1 MWFWGTVGLIA
12 ALGVAA
18 GALYDRRL
26 RKRRHQMRDP
36 GDVERQI
43 EQRSNWDAGSSGG
56 GGTGF

>member
-1 MWFWGTVGLIA
+1 MWFWGTAGLVV
-12 ALGVAA
+12 ALGGAA

-26 RKRRHQMRDP
+26 RKRRHRMRDP

-56 GGTGF
+56 GTGS